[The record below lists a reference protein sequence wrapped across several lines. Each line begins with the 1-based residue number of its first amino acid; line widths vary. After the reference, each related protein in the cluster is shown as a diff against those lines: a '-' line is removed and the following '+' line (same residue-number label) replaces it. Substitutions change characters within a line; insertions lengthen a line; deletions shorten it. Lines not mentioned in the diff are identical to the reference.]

1 MHPSDRDSK
10 EGFVLSGNAPER
22 EDAEEGFGYGRSSA
36 AGGDWKRT
44 LKPLVIAG
52 AGLLVL
58 IVLAL
63 MFLTASP
70 RSAEREG
77 LKNLEA
83 RLRAV
88 EEKLARLEG
97 PDSALARIERREKD
111 IQALAERITLQETT
125 WNRKFEQLAREA
137 ARPASRP
144 AEAAPPPKAPEAVVA
159 KPALTPA
166 QPAARARVHV
176 VQKGETLHGISRH
189 YKVPF
194 EQLVKLNR
202 LDPKAPL
209 KVGQSLTLPPS
220 NGS

>member
-1 MHPSDRDSK
+1 MHPSDRDPK

-22 EDAEEGFGYGRSSA
+22 EDAEEGFGYGRSPA

-52 AGLLVL
+52 GALLVL

-70 RSAEREG
+70 RSADREG

-97 PDSALARIERREKD
+97 PDAALARIERREKE
-111 IQALAERITLQETT
+111 IQALAERMTQQEAA
-125 WNRKFEQLAREA
+125 WNRKFDQLAREA
-137 ARPASRP
+137 ARPAARP
-144 AEAAPPPKAPEAVVA
+144 AEAAPPPKAAETAVA
-159 KPALTPA
+159 KPGAAAAP
-166 QPAARARVHV
+166 PAARPRVHV
-176 VQKGETLHGISRH
+176 VQKGETLHSISRR

-194 EQLVKLNR
+194 DQLVKLNR
-202 LDPKAPL
+202 LDPKAPI
-209 KVGQSLTLPPS
+209 KVGQSLTLPPA
-220 NGS
+220 NGA